1 MMREK
6 KVKKQS
12 KKAPISPV
20 LKSLDLYKTVTFPLA
35 RMSSV
40 RTTVQIIQCES
51 VLEFC
56 TRKNKETKE
65 LEVTRTK

>member
-1 MMREK
+1 MSEK
-6 KVKKQS
+6 KVKKS
-12 KKAPISPV
+12 TKKAPISPV
-20 LKSLDLYKTVTFPLA
+20 LKCLELFKTVAFPLT

-51 VLEFC
+51 VLEFS

-65 LEVTRTK
+65 LEVTRIK